1 MLSWEKR
8 AAPRRRLV
16 AMLFVRVASC
26 CLEISLPC
34 EAYAPE
40 LSPALAELR
49 RLVST
54 PSWLLSWGAAQ
65 HNIGNGKGNVMG
77 CTVVL
82 VPESCSNI

>member
-1 MLSWEKR
+1 MLSWEKG

-16 AMLFVRVASC
+16 AILFVRVASC
-26 CLEISLPC
+26 C

-65 HNIGNGKGNVMG
+65 HNIGNGWKQ
-77 CTVVL
+77 
-82 VPESCSNI
+82 